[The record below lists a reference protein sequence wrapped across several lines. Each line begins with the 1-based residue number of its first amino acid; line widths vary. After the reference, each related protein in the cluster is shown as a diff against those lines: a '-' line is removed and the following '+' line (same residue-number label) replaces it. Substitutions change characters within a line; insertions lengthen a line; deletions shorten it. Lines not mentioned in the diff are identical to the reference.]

1 MLILKFFVET
11 STIFVSFILIFYI
24 VLRLPKKIIGLI
36 DGQSKKSFTQKSI
49 NSKILIFVLYLILI
63 LILLNIKG

>member
-24 VLRLPKKIIGLI
+24 ILRLPKKIIGLI
-36 DGQSKKSFTQKSI
+36 DGQSKTIFTQKSI
-49 NSKILIFVLYLILI
+49 NSKILLSLLYLILV
-63 LILLNIKG
+63 LIFLNIIK

>member
-24 VLRLPKKIIGLI
+24 ILRLPKKIIGLI
-36 DGQSKKSFTQKSI
+36 DGQSKTIFTQKSI
-49 NSKILIFVLYLILI
+49 NSRILVFLLYLILV
-63 LILLNIKG
+63 LIFLNIIK